1 MSFCFLPPGK
11 SPEQAAH
18 ELGCFLLRKDLI
30 LRCDRKF
37 KKPPP
42 GQERLIKFPKKLVL
56 VIGPEAKTFSEAD
69 FYAWR
74 FDAPVSALVYAL
86 SGLAAVGVVL
96 LCLFPIAP
104 AFVKVGVVYLLTGLL
119 FVMMGTLI
127 ARAVIAAVSWIGTGR
142 TVWILPNA
150 LADDKPI
157 SELFTPLI
165 DVQEPNIRS
174 GDKYGWVKHVLLRVG
189 TGVLL
194 SGVAYIL
201 YTKSPGSD
209 KVRQNAFKYRDEL
222 FDYLNVN
229 NDRKLLTNEDGGGSG
244 KGAAAGA
251 GAGAGSSANAKTG
264 GGRTV
269 HVPAPPEA
277 AADMESEGV
286 DEQIEEEESAKTE
299 L

>member
-1 MSFCFLPPGK
+1 L
-11 SPEQAAH
+11 
-18 ELGCFLLRKDLI
+18 

-42 GQERLIKFPKKLVL
+42 GQDRLIKFPKKLVI
-56 VIGPEAKTFSEAD
+56 VSGPESKTFAEAD

-86 SGLAAVGVVL
+86 SALAAVGVVL

-104 AFVKVGVVYLLTGLL
+104 AFVKAGVVYLLMGLL
-119 FVMMGTLI
+119 IIMMGTLLL
-127 ARAVIAAVSWIGTGR
+127 RAIIAAVSWIGTGR

-157 SELFTPLI
+157 SELFSPLI
-165 DVQEPNIRS
+165 DVEEPNIRS
-174 GDKYGWVKHVLLRVG
+174 GDKFGQVRHVLLRVG
-189 TGVLL
+189 TAVLL
-194 SGVAYIL
+194 AGVTYIL

-209 KVRQNAFKYRDEL
+209 KVRQSAFKYRDEL
-222 FDYLNVN
+222 FDYLNVH
-229 NDRKLLTNEDGGGSG
+229 NDRKLLTNTEGGGKENSG
-244 KGAAAGA
+244 GAAARAGGA
-251 GAGAGSSANAKTG
+251 GAGGSKGAGTG
-264 GGRTV
+264 KPGGRTV

-277 AADMESEGV
+277 VDTEGDDADGR
-286 DEQIEEEESAKTE
+286 EEENEKAE